1 MSHGTSQFEYV
12 VYTYQNPSKDQA
24 VGAWKRH
31 LCTND
36 KDQAIKTAQAL
47 YGSCDYA
54 RVEVKRRPVDSI
66 DGELGNE
73 TIKLYG
79 VKKHWFSHMMAKIF
93 FAGLKGMAAVTAGFF
108 AI

>member
-1 MSHGTSQFEYV
+1 MMSGTSQFEYV
-12 VYTYQNPSKDQA
+12 VYTYQNPSKDQTA
-24 VGAWKRH
+24 GAWKRH

-54 RVEVKRRPVDSI
+54 KVEVKRRAINAVDG
-66 DGELGNE
+66 DAGDE

-79 VKKHWFSHMMAKIF
+79 VKKRWLSSMIAKILSI
-93 FAGLKGMAAVTAGFF
+93 GLKSMAAVTAGFF
-108 AI
+108 AA